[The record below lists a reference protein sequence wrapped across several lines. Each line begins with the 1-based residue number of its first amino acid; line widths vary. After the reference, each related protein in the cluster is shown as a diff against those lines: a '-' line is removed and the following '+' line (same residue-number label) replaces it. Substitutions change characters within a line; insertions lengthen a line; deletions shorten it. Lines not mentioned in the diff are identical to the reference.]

1 MNTKNK
7 NAVIWYAKDALDPY
21 ENLNGRR
28 VAGTSFLKGYFDH
41 AEADEF
47 VSLVNGRGGA
57 EEFKAIAKQHGVT
70 RPVRSVFRSETA
82 KISTLNSIF
91 ISTPNFHQQLWQRS
105 HFGHN

>member
-7 NAVIWYAKDALDPY
+7 NAFIWYTKGDFDPA

-28 VAGTSFLKGYFDH
+28 VAGASFLKGYFDH

-57 EEFKAIAKQHGVT
+57 EEFKAIAKQYGVT

-82 KISTLNSIF
+82 KISLLDSI
-91 ISTPNFHQQLWQRS
+91 
-105 HFGHN
+105 